1 MKSVAPSFDNT
12 QVLVSLRYLKKLF
25 VGLEVEQSSDE
36 KI

>member
-12 QVLVSLRYLKKLF
+12 QVLVSFKIFEKTF

-36 KI
+36 NI